1 MNAKLRRGGGSWFA
15 YIRSDSWW
23 WTSAPMG
30 IAMGYRTSMKG
41 WDTCLTLWYLLVNV
55 LTPRLVIINWT
66 ICKQSAR
73 GYCCAKVIVIE
84 VRWHWVNIFC
94 LCCTTR
100 RAHHITSS
108 SPQIPWGLSRMGSW
122 HCVCDRCVWQVVQT
136 QTYIR
141 YLWNK
146 LVYIKWIILPD
157 VSGFPDECCCVEF
170 LSVFSC
176 GFRLSFSRWLISS
189 FRRYYISPSSNFLVF
204 VDVEQVCS
212 WNTLSSSSRIPIS
225 MQKCRHQ

>member
-1 MNAKLRRGGGSWFA
+1 MR
-15 YIRSDSWW
+15 
-23 WTSAPMG
+23 

-100 RAHHITSS
+100 RAHHITSMMLFISPKWKITVLEMSLKS
-108 SPQIPWGLSRMGSW
+108 SIMS
-122 HCVCDRCVWQVVQT
+122 
-136 QTYIR
+136 
-141 YLWNK
+141 K
-146 LVYIKWIILPD
+146 LDHQMSIILI
-157 VSGFPDECCCVEF
+157 EF
-170 LSVFSC
+170 AGPKL
-176 GFRLSFSRWLISS
+176 
-189 FRRYYISPSSNFLVF
+189 
-204 VDVEQVCS
+204 QH
-212 WNTLSSSSRIPIS
+212 SSRFDLLKNWVPDCS
-225 MQKCRHQ
+225 AQDRNLTKSY

>member
-1 MNAKLRRGGGSWFA
+1 MSAKHRRGGGSWFA
-15 YIRSDSWW
+15 YIQSDSWW
-23 WTSAPMG
+23 WTSAPMR

-100 RAHHITSS
+100 RAHHVTSQTNFRTWILKKVIIQTSTTSKEERKTTHRNNNITAM
-108 SPQIPWGLSRMGSW
+108 IPNL
-122 HCVCDRCVWQVVQT
+122 H
-136 QTYIR
+136 
-141 YLWNK
+141 
-146 LVYIKWIILPD
+146 
-157 VSGFPDECCCVEF
+157 
-170 LSVFSC
+170 
-176 GFRLSFSRWLISS
+176 RWLPTT
-189 FRRYYISPSSNFLVF
+189 YKLHWKT
-204 VDVEQVCS
+204 C
-212 WNTLSSSSRIPIS
+212 
-225 MQKCRHQ
+225 